1 MSGSRF
7 APLTCQN
14 CDDMAKIL
22 YFDCP
27 TGIAGNMCL
36 GALLQLGVPLQYL
49 EEKLA
54 GLGLSHEYKLSSQM
68 VQKLTQQ
75 ATLVEVMLQ
84 NCAEHPDS
92 HLHHRHLPDIEAIIQ
107 RAHLPERVKQWS
119 LAIFETMAIAEGQV
133 HGIPPQAVHFHE
145 VGAVDAIV
153 DIVGTCLSLDW
164 LGVDRI
170 FCSALPMGG
179 GTVKAVHGILPVP
192 APAVLNL
199 LASRQVPLYHN
210 GIERELVT
218 PTGAAIVVTLAEQ
231 FGPPPAMHLHQIGLG
246 AGQRDLPQANILRLW
261 WGEDGNTAAAQ
272 GTDGIALES
281 IAVLETQMDDINPQ
295 VIGYLYD
302 QLFAA
307 GAVDVFT
314 QSIGMKKSRPGIL
327 LTVICPPDAIAAC
340 ERMLF
345 QETPTLGIRR
355 SLQHR
360 AVLSRHL
367 ETIDTPFG
375 VVRMKVATRGEHII
389 NVQPEY
395 EDCAKLA
402 RQTDKALQDIQ
413 RLACLAWETQ
423 QSPKSSKDKIY

>member
-1 MSGSRF
+1 
-7 APLTCQN
+7 
-14 CDDMAKIL
+14 
-22 YFDCP
+22 
-27 TGIAGNMCL
+27 MCL

-54 GLGLSHEYKLSSQM
+54 GLRLNSEYKFSSQT

-75 ATLVEVMLQ
+75 ATLVEVRLQ
-84 NCAEHPDS
+84 DCAAHPDS
-92 HLHHRHLPDIEAIIQ
+92 HPHHRHLPDIEAIIQ
-107 RAHLPERVKQWS
+107 RAHLPKRVEQWS
-119 LAIFETMAIAEGQV
+119 LNIFKTLAIAEGQV

-153 DIVGTCLSLDW
+153 DIVGTCLGLDW

-179 GTVKAVHGILPVP
+179 GTVKAAHGLLPVP

-218 PTGAAIVVTLAEQ
+218 PTGAAIVVTLAEH

-261 WGEDGNTAAAQ
+261 WGEDGNAAAAQ
-272 GTDGIALES
+272 ETDGIALES

-327 LTVICPPDAIAAC
+327 LTVLCPPDAIAAC
-340 ERMLF
+340 ELILF

-367 ETIDTPFG
+367 ESIDTPFG
-375 VVRMKVATRGEHII
+375 VVRMKVATRGEQII
-389 NVQPEY
+389 NIQPEY
-395 EDCAKLA
+395 EDCAQLA
-402 RQTDKALQDIQ
+402 RQTGKALQDIQ
-413 RLACLAWETQ
+413 RLACLTWETQ
-423 QSPKSSKDKIY
+423 QSQKSAKDKIY